1 MAFRALQAFR
11 YQWGVWLISFLVA
24 VISLEAIQHTQDN
37 TLLNNRRWIVYKKR
51 VRTELMSV
59 EPYFD
64 GPQALAGN
72 HLNLHAWHGYQ
83 EVLFRAKVEPEEVSF
98 DFFLGANAYL
108 VFIFNKDFSDYH
120 GIRFSDDND
129 RPGAFLYCDIGGK
142 FITKMPFDKLSLSPD
157 KKHHASVFFTQN
169 GVAVSL
175 DGEHIGDFPC
185 PIKHPQ
191 WVGFRGGSQTVWV
204 DNVSIRDTLTNTHF
218 KENFRNL
225 GLSLGPCIKTAFLT
239 LLAQLFLFLIL
250 YLWYRNQSNTLSALI
265 AINLCVISG
274 LFTANFYITHVSNT
288 RYPLLRGQ
296 LAKKEKA
303 LLDKRLIQ
311 KDTEF
316 RAGYTLPK
324 PEDVRRIMFLGSS
337 QTHGCGAQEP
347 EDCFVSLIET
357 KLNQSA
363 KPGEHFECMKAALPG
378 GTSDELL
385 NGYEH
390 NWIQYAPELVIVNL
404 GCNDKD
410 ISAFE
415 TNLRRIVTLNNGAGI
430 KTLFVLEALSDET
443 VPQSVPNH
451 AIMARVAQELN
462 VPCINNYNYLCQ
474 LRDSGF
480 LFWDVVHLSSYGHQL
495 TAQDIWPAIQ
505 DLLQGTSKQ
514 VTPPANGK

>member
-1 MAFRALQAFR
+1 MAFCALQASR
-11 YQWGVWLISFLVA
+11 RQWGALLISFLVA
-24 VISLEAIQHTQDN
+24 VIGIEAIQHTQDN

-51 VRTELMSV
+51 VHTELMSV
-59 EPYFD
+59 EPYFN

-83 EVLFRAKVEPEEVSF
+83 EVLFRTKIEPEEVSF

-120 GIRFSDDND
+120 GIRFSADHN
-129 RPGAFLYCDIGGK
+129 RPGAFLFCDIGGK
-142 FITKMPFDKLSLSPD
+142 FIAKTPFEKLSLSPG
-157 KKHHASVFFTQN
+157 KKYHASILFAQK

-175 DGEHIGDFPC
+175 EGEHIGDFPC

-191 WVGFRGGSQTVWV
+191 WVGFRGGSQTVWA
-204 DNVSIRDTLTNTHF
+204 DNVSIRDTLTNAQFT
-218 KENFRNL
+218 ENFRNL
-225 GLSLGPCIKTAFLT
+225 GLSLGACAKTAFLT
-239 LLAQLFLFLIL
+239 LFVQLLLFFLL
-250 YLWYRNQSNTLSALI
+250 YLWYRNQSSVLSALI

-274 LFTANFYITHVSNT
+274 LFTANFFITHVSNT
-288 RYPLLRGQ
+288 RYPVLQGQ

-311 KDTEF
+311 KDAEL

-324 PEDVRRIMFLGSS
+324 PDDIRRIMFLGSS

-357 KLNQSA
+357 RLNQSA
-363 KPGEHFECMKAALPG
+363 KPGERFECMKAALPG

-390 NWIQYAPELVIVNL
+390 NWITYAPELVIVNL

-415 TNLRRIVTLNNGAGI
+415 KNLRRIVALNNGARI
-430 KTLFVLEALSDET
+430 KTLFMLEALSDET
-443 VPQSVPNH
+443 FPQSAPNH

-474 LRDSGF
+474 LSDSGF

-495 TAQDIWPAIQ
+495 TAQGIWPAIQ
-505 DLLQGTSKQ
+505 NLLQGTSGP
-514 VTPPANGK
+514 VNPP